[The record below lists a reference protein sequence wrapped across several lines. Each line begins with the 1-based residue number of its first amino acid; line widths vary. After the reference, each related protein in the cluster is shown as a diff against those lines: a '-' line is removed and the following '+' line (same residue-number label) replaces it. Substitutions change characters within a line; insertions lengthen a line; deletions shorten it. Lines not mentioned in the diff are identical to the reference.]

1 MTAPDASWA
10 RSIDAVYKFVDAPE
24 VHAANPRLADKVTE
38 AVRACEAALDE
49 YGYVHWLRSVRLIR
63 QVRALR
69 AELQRREGLCVYGCA
84 SFANLQVR

>member
-24 VHAANPRLADKVTE
+24 VRAANPRLADKVTE

-49 YGYVHWLRSVRLIR
+49 YGLSLIHI
-63 QVRALR
+63 
-69 AELQRREGLCVYGCA
+69 
-84 SFANLQVR
+84 